1 MLELPPFESLALSL
15 HHSPGTQALLVGS
28 GLSRAAGIPT
38 GWEITLELI
47 RHIAALRGVTDHEN
61 WERWFSNEFG
71 TPPNYSELL
80 DTLAKTSD
88 ERRSILHA
96 FIERKEGEDDK
107 RPTKAHHAIA
117 QLVASGAI
125 KVIITTNFDRLLET
139 ALRDAGIEPTVIASA
154 DNIEGSIPL
163 IHSGCT
169 LIKVHGDYLD
179 TRIKNTDT
187 ELRAYPPA
195 LNSLLDQIFDNFGL
209 VVVGWSGEW
218 DTALRDAISR
228 APTRRYPFYWAAP
241 GEIKQSAQDLINIRG
256 GRSFPIENADSFFG
270 KLQHSL
276 DALKLASR
284 PHPRSIDLALNLAK
298 KYCRDDN
305 FNMEWVEFLHEET
318 EKIRAYVL
326 GPEYPSVGTDADTLN
341 SIVDE
346 LTKRSEIL
354 RRACLICGRW
364 GTEKANQ
371 AVIEAIKNLALLAN
385 HISGPIVLIE
395 LRNFAASMCF
405 YWALAGILYD
415 NNFVMAKQLL
425 HTPIMRGNSDKIF
438 TSALPFGCYRTVDW
452 KFLVG
457 RQNAK
462 IPCSEYVFEKFQ
474 SEASDIFLGKDWA
487 DQLFDNLEFTI
498 ALEFAHQRVIAK
510 SNVYFPLGRFIY
522 KYDQDHF
529 VFKEIDK
536 KWNMTNDDPY
546 LEAGLTGGTLEKSRI
561 TLNAVKQFIEND
573 LQRYL
578 H

>member
-28 GLSRAAGIPT
+28 GLSHAAGIPT

-47 RHIAALRGVTDHEN
+47 RRIAALRGLTDHEN
-61 WERWFSNEFG
+61 WEQWFSDAFG
-71 TPPNYSELL
+71 MPPNYSELL
-80 DTLAKTSD
+80 DTLAKTPD
-88 ERRSILHA
+88 ERRSILHD
-96 FIERKEGEDDK
+96 FIERKEGEDGK

-139 ALRDAGIEPTVIASA
+139 ALREAGIEPTVIASA

-179 TRIKNTDT
+179 TRIKNTDA

-241 GEIKQSAQDLINIRG
+241 GEIKQSAQDLIDNRG

-270 KLQHSL
+270 NLQHSL

-371 AVIEAIKNLALLAN
+371 AVIEAIKNLALADYN
-385 HISGPIVLIE
+385 PSGETALIE
-395 LRNFAASMCF
+395 LRNFAASICC
-405 YWALAGILYD
+405 YWTLAGAMHGRH
-415 NNFVMAKQLL
+415 FVSVKKLL
-425 HTPIMRGNSDKIF
+425 HTRIRRRNIEQNFAETLLFPR
-438 TSALPFGCYRTVDW
+438 LRT
-452 KFLVG
+452 
-457 RQNAK
+457 
-462 IPCSEYVFEKFQ
+462 
-474 SEASDIFLGKDWA
+474 
-487 DQLFDNLEFTI
+487 
-498 ALEFAHQRVIAK
+498 H
-510 SNVYFPLGRFIY
+510 
-522 KYDQDHF
+522 
-529 VFKEIDK
+529 
-536 KWNMTNDDPY
+536 
-546 LEAGLTGGTLEKSRI
+546 
-561 TLNAVKQFIEND
+561 
-573 LQRYL
+573 
-578 H
+578 

>member
-15 HHSPGTQALLVGS
+15 HHSPGTKALLVGS
-28 GLSRAAGIPT
+28 GLSHAAGIPT

-47 RHIAALRGVTDHEN
+47 RRIAALRGVTDHEN
-61 WERWFSNEFG
+61 WEQWFSDAFG
-71 TPPNYSELL
+71 MPPNYSELL
-80 DTLAKTSD
+80 DTLAKTPD

-96 FIERKEGEDDK
+96 FIERKEGEDGK

-117 QLVASGAI
+117 QLVAWGAI

-187 ELRAYPPA
+187 ELRDYPPA

-228 APTRRYPFYWAAP
+228 APTRRYPFYWAAR
-241 GEIKQSAQDLINIRG
+241 GEIKQSAQDLINKRG

-276 DALKLASR
+276 DALKFASR

-318 EKIRAYVL
+318 DKIRAYVL

-346 LTKRSEIL
+346 LTKQSEIL

-385 HISGPIVLIE
+385 NISGQIALIE

-415 NNFVMAKQLL
+415 NKFVMAKQLL

-438 TSALPFGCYRTVDW
+438 ASALPFTCYDRFDW
-452 KFLVG
+452 KFLAG
-457 RQNAK
+457 RQ
-462 IPCSEYVFEKFQ
+462 
-474 SEASDIFLGKDWA
+474 
-487 DQLFDNLEFTI
+487 
-498 ALEFAHQRVIAK
+498 K
-510 SNVYFPLGRFIY
+510 SKVPF
-522 KYDQDHF
+522 
-529 VFKEIDK
+529 
-536 KWNMTNDDPY
+536 
-546 LEAGLTGGTLEKSRI
+546 S
-561 TLNAVKQFIEND
+561 
-573 LQRYL
+573 
-578 H
+578 